1 MGSSD
6 IFGAVCDAGGE
17 GQRQRQGQ
25 RQMQM
30 QGQGQ
35 RQGSGGRGAKATVA
49 GRIVYMTSVVISTR
63 LRNGLPGGHKTML
76 ACFFGHSRPDENC
89 FAHHISGLNDPHY
102 AVASLALAY
111 QVCAVDPCVA
121 LVLH

>member
-17 GQRQRQGQ
+17 GQRQR
-25 RQMQM
+25 
-30 QGQGQ
+30 QGQ